1 MRLENIDNFNFIN
14 FYGKEE
20 ILMYF
25 LSGVI
30 ALVGSALVM
39 CLAPLSYGLI
49 GPSLAPNS
57 GPLDYG
63 GLIAI
68 GFFLLSLYC
77 FYLHNKEKKS
87 EESKN
92 NK

>member
-1 MRLENIDNFNFIN
+1 
-14 FYGKEE
+14 
-20 ILMYF
+20 MYF

-39 CLAPLSYGLI
+39 CLAPLSYKLI
-49 GPSLAPNS
+49 GPSLGPNS

-77 FYLHNKEKKS
+77 FYLHNKDKS
-87 EESKN
+87 QIKN
-92 NK
+92 KNENK

>member
-1 MRLENIDNFNFIN
+1 MRLENINDFMLN
-14 FYGKEE
+14 YGKKV

-30 ALVGSALVM
+30 ALVGSALVL

-57 GPLDYG
+57 TPLDYG

-77 FYLHNKEKKS
+77 FYLHSNENQVEKNKNEIK
-87 EESKN
+87 
-92 NK
+92 